1 MNNEITE
8 MAKVFGVE
16 ESALQLFTDGVVR
29 RIKEFGAERFVV
41 STQEEQMYIID
52 LAVKHY
58 FATSTSY
65 LQDILDNK
73 NGEKESI
80 LKELG
85 V

>member
-1 MNNEITE
+1 MNNKIAE

-16 ESALQLFTDGVVR
+16 ESTLQLFTDGVVR
-29 RIKEFGAERFVV
+29 RIKEFGAERFAAL
-41 STQEEQMYIID
+41 TQEEQMYIID

-58 FATSTSY
+58 FATSIPY

-73 NGEKESI
+73 NGEKERI